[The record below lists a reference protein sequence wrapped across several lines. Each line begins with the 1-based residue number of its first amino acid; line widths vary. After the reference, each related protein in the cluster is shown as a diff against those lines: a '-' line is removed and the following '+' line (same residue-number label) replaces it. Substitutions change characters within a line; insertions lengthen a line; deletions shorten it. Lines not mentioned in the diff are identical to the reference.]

1 MNRSRGRIVIA
12 ALLFAVPCS
21 VCTLAQPLRIQTSQT
36 QPAPPSQPPA
46 PAIPS
51 DPVLT
56 AADGLIGEAL
66 FLRGFYTAD
75 ALAYDATGILQGPAP
90 RPADWTLSAINILK
104 ATRQGSDAVELEGVR
119 AAIRYNPDA
128 HEFQRHPQNIEKVR
142 VFVRL
147 ADPGPNID
155 ATAAAHQLRAAF
167 AAIFAIGIDPA
178 LQRSMPPLWS
188 HFFDPS
194 LAWPP
199 DSLTGQTIYPLFGG
213 QPGQPQDVTPPV
225 VAHRVDPQFTDAAAR
240 DRVTGPM
247 QLRIVVDARGLVQ
260 HIVVAH
266 PLGYGLEQ
274 QAADAVAKWRFDPAT
289 RQGQPV
295 ASAIVVNLNFDP
307 TPPPR

>member
-1 MNRSRGRIVIA
+1 MDRRNARIAVA
-12 ALLFAVPCS
+12 ALLLAVPS
-21 VCTLAQPLRIQTSQT
+21 ALPLAQSLQIQYPQTPPT
-36 QPAPPSQPPA
+36 QPPPPTIPA
-46 PAIPS
+46 

-56 AADGLIGEAL
+56 AAAHLAGEAF
-66 FLRGFYTAD
+66 FLRGFYSAD
-75 ALAYDATGILQGPAP
+75 TLAYDATGVLEGPPP
-90 RPADWTLSAINILK
+90 RPADWTLSAINILTV
-104 ATRQGSDAVELEGVR
+104 ARRGPDTVELDGVR
-119 AAIRYNPDA
+119 VAIRYNPDA

-142 VFVRL
+142 ILVRL
-147 ADPGPNID
+147 ADPGPGID
-155 ATAAAHQLRAAF
+155 AAATAHQLRAAL

-194 LAWPP
+194 LPWPP
-199 DSLTGQTIYPLFGG
+199 DALTGQTIYPLFGS
-213 QPGQPQDVTPPV
+213 QPGQPPDVTPPQL
-225 VAHRVDPQFTDAAAR
+225 AHRVDPQFTDAAAL
-240 DRVTGPM
+240 DRVSGPM

-295 ASAIVVNLNFDP
+295 ASAIPVNLNFDP
-307 TPPPR
+307 SPPPR